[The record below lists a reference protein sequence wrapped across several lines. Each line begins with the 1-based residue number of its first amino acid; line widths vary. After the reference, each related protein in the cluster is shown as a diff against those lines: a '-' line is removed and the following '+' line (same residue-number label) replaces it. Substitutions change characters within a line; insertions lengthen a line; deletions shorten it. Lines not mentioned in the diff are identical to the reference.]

1 MRVVHQLVA
10 LFRALFRNTQ
20 VDTDL
25 ADEMRFHVERET
37 EANIARG
44 MSPAAA
50 RKAARLAFGSVDA
63 AQEQSREERP
73 GTGTRQL
80 LRDIRIGTRLLR
92 KSPSFAVASVTIIAL
107 SIGAAT
113 AVFSVVY
120 GVMLNPLPFPEPERL
135 VNISMLRGPNRARV
149 SPAAADAVEL
159 RQLKAVYSGVAIYRN
174 ANLNL
179 LGDNEPQ
186 RVQGARVSPNMFS
199 VLGVAAA
206 RGRTFTLDEDQP
218 GREHVVVLSDGL
230 WRSRFAG
237 DTAIVGRQVH
247 LNGSEH
253 TVVGIMPPGF
263 QLPASPHEAWVP
275 NVLDPRELTRELTEN
290 YRVIARLAEG
300 APLELARR
308 ETSALAARIAQ
319 MTSLANTS
327 NVGMSV
333 DTLLDDAVREV
344 RAALRLLLGA
354 VAFLLCLAC
363 VNLANLFAAR
373 ASARSGEFAVRL
385 ALGASRRRLISQAIA
400 EAVPVLVIGGVL
412 GIVAAKWAV
421 QLFVATAPAGLPR
434 IANVTLSTPV
444 VAFSIALLALT
455 GIAVS
460 LAPAIQA
467 WRSDFTTI
475 TKDGGRSSTTG
486 HRRSAARRIG
496 VAAQIAF
503 ALPLLVGAGLLLR
516 SAINLSRIDLG
527 FRTEHVATVSFEV
540 SRTKHVTDKEVAD
553 YYARVIDAV
562 RAVPGVT
569 NAALTNRIPLLGGQT
584 NSVHFANATARADEL
599 TDVDS
604 RTVSPEYF
612 ATLGINVVSGRT
624 FTERDNAD
632 TPLVGVVD
640 DRIARTIFPG
650 EEVIGKR
657 FNGPGGSGEII
668 GVVAHVR
675 TTGLEIDPRP
685 QVYWSYRQWT
695 QNRMVLAV
703 QTSIDSRSIFAP
715 VIKAVRSVDPDQSVY
730 EVRTLDEII
739 DRAQAQ
745 RRLTTVLLVGFGGV
759 ALLLAA
765 VGIYGV
771 VAYGVTQRM
780 REFGIRVALG
790 ASSRQVTGLV
800 VWQGASMA
808 LAGSAVG
815 LVLAIATAR
824 VMSSLVYGVAPT
836 DLISILGATALV
848 LLVAALASYGPARRA
863 AGVEPGVTMRAE

>member
-1 MRVVHQLVA
+1 MRIVHQIAANL
-10 LFRALFRNTQ
+10 RALFRNSQ
-20 VDTDL
+20 VDADL
-25 ADEMRFHVERET
+25 AEEMRFHVERET
-37 EANIARG
+37 EANMAQG

-50 RKAARLAFGSVDA
+50 RRAARLAFGSVDA

-73 GTGTRQL
+73 GMGVRQML
-80 LRDIRIGTRLLR
+80 HDIRIGTRLLR
-92 KSPSFAVASVTIIAL
+92 KSPSFGIASILIIAL

-120 GVMLNPLPFPEPERL
+120 GVMLHPLPFREPERL
-135 VNISMLRGPNRARV
+135 VNIALLRGPSRARV
-149 SPAAADAVEL
+149 SPSAADVVAL
-159 RQLKAVYSGVAIYRN
+159 RQLKSVYADVALLRN

-179 LGDNEPQ
+179 VGDNEPQ
-186 RVQGARVSPNMFS
+186 RLQGARVSANLFS
-199 VLGVAAA
+199 VLGASAAL
-206 RGRTFTLDEDQP
+206 GRTFTADEELP
-218 GREHVVVLSDGL
+218 GGEHVVVLSDAL
-230 WRSRFAG
+230 WRSRFAADSG
-237 DTAIVGRQVH
+237 IVGREIR
-247 LNGSEH
+247 LDGSQY
-253 TVVGIMPPGF
+253 TVVGVMPSDF
-263 QLPASPHEAWVP
+263 QLPSTTHEAWVP
-275 NVLDPRELTRELTEN
+275 NVVDPRELTREITEN
-290 YRVIARLAEG
+290 YRVVARLAEG
-300 APLELARR
+300 TPLELVRR

-319 MTSLANTS
+319 MTGLANTS

-333 DTLLDDAVREV
+333 DPLLDDAVRDV
-344 RAALRLLLGA
+344 RPALRLLLGA

-400 EAVPVLVIGGVL
+400 EAVPVLVIGGML
-412 GIVAAKWAV
+412 GIVGAKWAL
-421 QLFVATAPAGLPR
+421 QLFIATAPAGLPR
-434 IANVTLSTPV
+434 IANVSLSAPV
-444 VAFSIALLALT
+444 VAFSIALLTVT

-460 LAPAIQA
+460 LAPAVQA
-467 WRSDFTTI
+467 WRSDFTSI

-486 HRRSAARRIG
+486 RRRSTARRIG
-496 VAAQIAF
+496 VAVQIAF

-516 SAINLSRIDLG
+516 SAINLSRVDLG
-527 FRTEHVATVSFEV
+527 FRSERVATLSFEV
-540 SRTKHVTDKEVAD
+540 SRAKHVSDREVAD
-553 YYARVIDAV
+553 YYGRLVDAV

-584 NSVHFANATARADEL
+584 NSIHFATAAATTDEL

-604 RTVSPEYF
+604 RTVTPEYF
-612 ATLGINVVSGRT
+612 ATLGIKVVSGRT

-632 TPLVGVVD
+632 APLVGVVD
-640 DRIARTIFPG
+640 DRIARTLFPG

-657 FNGPGGSGEII
+657 FNGPGGWGEII

-675 TTGLEIDPRP
+675 TTGLETDPRP
-685 QVYWSYRQWT
+685 QMYWSYRQWA

-703 QTSIDSRSIFAP
+703 QTGVDSRTIFAP
-715 VIKAVRSVDPDQSVY
+715 VITAVRSVDPDQSVF
-730 EVRTLDEII
+730 EVRTLDAIVA
-739 DRAQAQ
+739 RSQAQ

-790 ASSRQVTGLV
+790 ATRRQVTGLV

-824 VMSSLVYGVAPT
+824 VMSGLVYGVAPT
-836 DLISILGATALV
+836 DMVSISGATSLV
-848 LLVAALASYGPARRA
+848 MLVAAIASYVPSRRA
-863 AGVEPGVTMRAE
+863 ARVEPGITLRAE

>member
-1 MRVVHQLVA
+1 MRILLQIA
-10 LFRALFRNTQ
+10 AYFRALFHNRE

-25 ADEMRFHVERET
+25 ADEMRFHIERET
-37 EANIARG
+37 DANIASG
-44 MSPAAA
+44 MTPAAA
-50 RKAARLAFGSVDA
+50 RRAARLSFGSVDA

-80 LRDIRIGTRLLR
+80 LHDIRIGTRLLR
-92 KSPSFAVASVTIIAL
+92 KSPSFAVASVAIIAL

-120 GVMLNPLPFPEPERL
+120 GVMLHPLPFREPERL

-149 SPAAADAVEL
+149 SPSAADVVEL
-159 RQLKAVYSGVAIYRN
+159 RQLRSVYADVALLRN

-186 RVQGARVSPNMFS
+186 RLQGARVSSNLFA
-199 VLGVAAA
+199 VLGAAA
-206 RGRTFTLDEDQP
+206 GIGRTFTADEELA
-218 GREHVVVLSDGL
+218 GREHVIVLSDAL
-230 WRSRFAG
+230 WRSRFAADSG
-237 DTAIVGRQVH
+237 IVGREIRID
-247 LNGSEH
+247 GSQY
-253 TVVGIMPPGF
+253 TVVGVMPSDF
-263 QLPASPHEAWVP
+263 QLPSTTYDAWVP
-275 NVLDPRELTRELTEN
+275 NVVDPRELTREIADN
-290 YRVIARLAEG
+290 YRVVARLAEG
-300 APLELARR
+300 APLELVRR
-308 ETSALAARIAQ
+308 ETSALATRIAQ
-319 MTSLANTS
+319 MTGLANTS

-333 DTLLDDAVREV
+333 DPLLDDAVRDV
-344 RAALRLLLGA
+344 RPALRLLLGA
-354 VAFLLCLAC
+354 VAFLLCLAS

-373 ASARSGEFAVRL
+373 ASARNGEFAVRL
-385 ALGASRRRLISQAIA
+385 ALGASRRRLISQAVA

-412 GIVAAKWAV
+412 GIVAAKWAIR
-421 QLFVATAPAGLPR
+421 LFVATAPAGLPR
-434 IANVTLSTPV
+434 IANVTLSAPV
-444 VAFSIALLALT
+444 VAFSILLVAVT

-460 LAPAIQA
+460 LAPAVQA

-475 TKDGGRSSTTG
+475 TKDGGRASTTG
-486 HRRSAARRIG
+486 RRRSVTRRIG

-516 SAINLSRIDLG
+516 SAINLSRVDLG
-527 FRTEHVATVSFEV
+527 FRSEHVAALSFEV
-540 SRTKHVTDKEVAD
+540 SRSKHVSDVEVAD
-553 YYARVIDAV
+553 YYEQLVDAV
-562 RAVPGVT
+562 RTVPGVT
-569 NAALTNRIPLLGGQT
+569 NVALTNRIPLFGGQS
-584 NSVHFANATARADEL
+584 NSVHFENGTAPTDEL

-604 RTVSPEYF
+604 RTVTPDYF
-612 ATLGINVVSGRT
+612 TTLGIKVVSGRT
-624 FTERDNAD
+624 LTERDNAD
-632 TPLVGVVD
+632 APLVVVVD
-640 DRIARTIFPG
+640 ERIARTIFPG

-657 FNGPGGSGEII
+657 FNGPGGWGEII

-675 TTGLEIDPRP
+675 TTGLEVDPRP

-703 QTSIDSRSIFAP
+703 QTRVDSRTIFP
-715 VIKAVRSVDPDQSVY
+715 SVITAIRSVDPDQSVY
-730 EVRTLDEII
+730 EVRTLDEIVA
-739 DRAQAQ
+739 RSQAQ

-790 ASSRQVTGLV
+790 ASRRQVTGLV

-848 LLVAALASYGPARRA
+848 MLVAAIASYVPARRA
-863 AGVEPGVTMRAE
+863 AGVEPGITLRAE